1 MRGRRRK
8 KIRRKGRSSPYS
20 FVIAS
25 EAKQSISQRKERMDC
40 FVATLLAM
48 TVIERGCAL
57 SAVMAGLDPA
67 IHVFLLSAPKTRM
80 PGTSP
85 GMTEK
90 LTQSG
95 DPPVIYTAWN
105 P

>member
-1 MRGRRRK
+1 MKGRRRK
-8 KIRRKGRSSPYS
+8 KMMMRRSSPYS

-57 SAVMAGLDPA
+57 SVVMAGLVPA
-67 IHVFLLSAPKTRM
+67 IHVFLFMPAPKTWM

-95 DPPVIYTAWN
+95 TLKVIYTAWN